1 LTEELGAPAPA
12 RLFDLF
18 RPGRLFARL
27 NARPTFFTATLA
39 VVACVVAY
47 TSLLPKSSWT
57 ESELTNILRA
67 FFLVLALVLPVVFLL
82 VTSIASWALL
92 AAARSPV
99 SFRRVLS
106 LTAHA
111 ALWMGL
117 GFLAKALL
125 VKLSGQAEPSVNL
138 AFFAEHPPRAWRVLL
153 AFTHP
158 VPLLA
163 LVWTVRG
170 LRAWGA
176 RAPAALA
183 GGALPWAAWIAAVA
197 AAGGAGGRLAAA
209 TPVPVEGWPAIEKP
223 TLTLRYPPGLGMDV
237 SSLATILDG
246 VARQLAERFEFEP
259 RRITVH
265 VYPDHTTL
273 ERATGETL
281 HVRVT
286 GSIRGRDL
294 LFIEVPG
301 RNAAVAQEAGIRDA
315 ARYVALMQLAPVAS
329 GAPRWFVEGVAHA
342 TAFAYSPA
350 LDREYASALK
360 KTGVPTID
368 ALFEDRIYRTPE
380 GPLLARSLVDFLA
393 YEHGRETPANILRDV
408 KNGTPFRDA
417 LFSRT
422 RLTTSELEA
431 GWQKLARAVL
441 GIEEPGTPGSAPPAP
456 ADSTPSP
463 FRPRR

>member
-1 LTEELGAPAPA
+1 
-12 RLFDLF
+12 
-18 RPGRLFARL
+18 
-27 NARPTFFTATLA
+27 
-39 VVACVVAY
+39 
-47 TSLLPKSSWT
+47 
-57 ESELTNILRA
+57 
-67 FFLVLALVLPVVFLL
+67 
-82 VTSIASWALL
+82 
-92 AAARSPV
+92 
-99 SFRRVLS
+99 
-106 LTAHA
+106 
-111 ALWMGL
+111 
-117 GFLAKALL
+117 
-125 VKLSGQAEPSVNL
+125 
-138 AFFAEHPPRAWRVLL
+138 
-153 AFTHP
+153 
-158 VPLLA
+158 
-163 LVWTVRG
+163 
-170 LRAWGA
+170 
-176 RAPAALA
+176 
-183 GGALPWAAWIAAVA
+183 
-197 AAGGAGGRLAAA
+197 
-209 TPVPVEGWPAIEKP
+209 
-223 TLTLRYPPGLGMDV
+223 
-237 SSLATILDG
+237 
-246 VARQLAERFEFEP
+246 
-259 RRITVH
+259 

-315 ARYVALMQLAPVAS
+315 ERYVALMQLAPVAS